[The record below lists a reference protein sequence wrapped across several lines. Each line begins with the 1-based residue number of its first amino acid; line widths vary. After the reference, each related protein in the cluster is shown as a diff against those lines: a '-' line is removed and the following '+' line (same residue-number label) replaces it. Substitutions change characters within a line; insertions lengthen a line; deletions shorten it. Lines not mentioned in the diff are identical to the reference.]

1 MRQVVNAPPRV
12 VLPVLFKSHFNHLS
26 LLFQI
31 NCLIT
36 TQFRVRRITLP
47 VQKSCQLLARKYSP
61 MSASTVAAAVSG
73 SLDCP
78 LLTAAGRRAGNNL
91 LIAVVAVAIRGSP
104 SSISLVG
111 LRQIFWLCTL
121 TQKSRSEGSNKRGL
135 V

>member
-1 MRQVVNAPPRV
+1 MHDAAIETGRRRVGGEARLRQVVNAPPRV

-78 LLTAAGRRAGNNL
+78 LLTAAGG
-91 LIAVVAVAIRGSP
+91 RGT
-104 SSISLVG
+104 
-111 LRQIFWLCTL
+111 IFL
-121 TQKSRSEGSNKRGL
+121 
-135 V
+135 

>member
-1 MRQVVNAPPRV
+1 MHDAAIETGRRRVGGEARLRQVVNAPPRV

-61 MSASTVAAAVSG
+61 MSAVAAVSG

-78 LLTAAGRRAGNNL
+78 LLTAAGG
-91 LIAVVAVAIRGSP
+91 RGT
-104 SSISLVG
+104 
-111 LRQIFWLCTL
+111 IFL
-121 TQKSRSEGSNKRGL
+121 
-135 V
+135 